1 MIHVVR
7 IFESVCQHDRRP
19 VFPEL
24 VHRLHYVLP
33 VANPRIITHV
43 EKGALAAPVL
53 GGAARFSQP
62 VYLTTLSPVMPGIS
76 RSDSLVPRRNAK

>member
-7 IFESVCQHDRRP
+7 IFESVCQHDRPP

-33 VANPRIITHV
+33 VRNPRIIAHV
-43 EKGALAAPVL
+43 EKGALAASVL

-62 VYLTTLSPVMPGIS
+62 VSLTTLSPVMPGIF
-76 RSDSLVPRRNAK
+76 RSDSPRPS